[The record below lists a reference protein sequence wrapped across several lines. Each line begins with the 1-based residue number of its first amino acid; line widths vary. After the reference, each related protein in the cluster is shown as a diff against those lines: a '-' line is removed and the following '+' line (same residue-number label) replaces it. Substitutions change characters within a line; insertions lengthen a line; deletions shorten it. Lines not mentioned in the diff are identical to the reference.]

1 MYILCIYYVY
11 IYICRYYVF
20 IMYILC
26 IYYVYNMYIYIYYVN
41 TNCIY
46 IYKLCKYIYMCVCVS
61 CIYIYIMCIYIY
73 ISIITGVWCQ
83 GVGLDPWKIELIQG
97 PQPGG
102 TTNSVEFRM

>member
-1 MYILCIYYVY
+1 MY

-26 IYYVYNMYIYIYYVN
+26 IYYVYNMYIYILCKYKLY
-41 TNCIY
+41 IY
-46 IYKLCKYIYMCVCVS
+46 IYKLCKYICVCVM
-61 CIYIYIMCIYIY
+61 YIYNVYIY

>member
-1 MYILCIYYVY
+1 
-11 IYICRYYVF
+11 
-20 IMYILC
+20 
-26 IYYVYNMYIYIYYVN
+26 MYIYIYYV
-41 TNCIY
+41 Y
-46 IYKLCKYIYMCVCVS
+46 
-61 CIYIYIMCIYIY
+61 IYIY